1 MPRAAIVHRKNE
13 PMRIE
18 KVALRAVGAN
28 ELRVRVHACGV
39 CHSDLSVLNEYFAC
53 PVPAVLGHEAAGV
66 VEETGVAVTKFRKG
80 DHVVAAW
87 SPACGECRYCRR
99 GKMHL
104 CRLTDDPT
112 GAASGR
118 VKLGDTDV
126 AQFLGVGGFA
136 EEILL
141 SENAA
146 VAIDP
151 SVPFASAALLGCAVL
166 TGMGA
171 VEHAAGVRAG
181 DEVAVFGCGGVGLN
195 IIQAARR
202 VGASTIV
209 AVDIDDAKLGLAKRF
224 GATELLRGDVADLHK
239 RIRMLTSETQGVD
252 FAFDAV
258 GNVDIARVAYQSVC
272 KGGEVILVGIA
283 PAKDKITLS
292 QIVAV
297 TQEKSVRGTTQGSID
312 AWSAI
317 PALIDLY
324 RRGDLLLDE
333 LVTRRYPLE
342 QINEAFDDL
351 RTGRNARGLIV
362 LH

>member
-1 MPRAAIVHRKNE
+1 MPRAAVVYRKDQ
-13 PMRIE
+13 PMQIGE
-18 KVALRAVGAN
+18 ISLRPVR
-28 ELRVRVHACGV
+28 EDEIRVRVHACGV

-66 VEETGVAVTKFRKG
+66 VEEVGKNASGFSVG

-87 SPACGECRYCRR
+87 SPACGTCRYCKR
-99 GKMHL
+99 GKLHL

-112 GAASGR
+112 SAAAGR
-118 VKLGDTDV
+118 IRCEGQDV
-126 AQFLGVGGFA
+126 AQFLGIGGFA
-136 EEILL
+136 EQILL
-141 SENAA
+141 SKNAA
-146 VAIDP
+146 VRVDP
-151 SVPFASAALLGCAVL
+151 SVPLDRAALLGCAVL

-171 VEHAAGVRAG
+171 VEHAARVKAG

-195 IIQAARR
+195 IIQSARR
-202 VGASTIV
+202 AGARLVI
-209 AVDIDDAKLGLAKRF
+209 AIDLDDAKLEMARRF
-224 GATELLRGDVADLHK
+224 GAADVLRGDAADLHK
-239 RIRMLTSETQGVD
+239 RIRVLTEESQGVD

-258 GNVDIARVAYQSVC
+258 GSVEIARIAYQSIC

-283 PAKDKITLS
+283 PAKDKLSLS

-297 TQEKSVRGTTQGSID
+297 TQEKTVRGTTQGSVD

-317 PALIDLY
+317 PTLIDLY

-351 RTGRNARGLIV
+351 RNGRNARGLIV
-362 LH
+362 FA